1 MMRRLFSGFPGIVA
15 FCLLT
20 LGLVSDPI
28 AFVAGDSL
36 PAAGSAHAQTAAVKP
51 LSANDVSWLFPK
63 PTNLDDLIS
72 MADLKAHARA
82 VWSNAAFR
90 QLPGIASGPVGRVA
104 GTNRR
109 IEPNTA
115 QYRMSVM
122 RRERMIA
129 SRNDL
134 KQGASNASKAQTQ
147 TG

>member
-1 MMRRLFSGFPGIVA
+1 MTPRMFSVFPGIVA
-15 FCLLT
+15 LCLLT

-28 AFVAGDSL
+28 PFVAGNSL
-36 PAAGSAHAQTAAVKP
+36 PAGGSAHAQTAAVKP

-63 PTNLDDLIS
+63 PTNLDDLVS
-72 MADLKAHARA
+72 MADLKAHGRA

-90 QLPGIASGPVGRVA
+90 QLLGIASGAAGRVA

-129 SRNDL
+129 SRYDL
-134 KQGASNASKAQTQ
+134 KQGASNASKAQT
-147 TG
+147 